1 MKPMT
6 RFSCIV
12 GGGCLTLL
20 AGGSQLEGR
29 RAAQSLPAAGTESR
43 APFTLSGL
51 PVDLIE
57 NRGQWDTSAR
67 FVATRGAAWTALE
80 PDGFA
85 LHVAGSHSA
94 PVRLVFENTPGR
106 VSLAGEERRRGRY
119 NFECEM
125 GLAWAL
131 QWAANR
137 GVDG

>member
-57 NRGQWDTSAR
+57 NHGQWDTSAR

-80 PDGFA
+80 PDGRVNPRGSRERAFA
-85 LHVAGSHSA
+85 LGLAQAG
-94 PVRLVFENTPGR
+94 
-106 VSLAGEERRRGRY
+106 RRR
-119 NFECEM
+119 
-125 GLAWAL
+125 A
-131 QWAANR
+131 Q
-137 GVDG
+137 